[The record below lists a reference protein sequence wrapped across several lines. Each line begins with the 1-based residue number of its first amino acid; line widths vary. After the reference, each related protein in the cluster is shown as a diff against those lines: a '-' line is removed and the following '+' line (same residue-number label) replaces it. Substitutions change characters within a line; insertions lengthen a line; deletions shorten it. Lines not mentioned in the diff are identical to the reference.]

1 VITMAAAVVIVL
13 LPQCD
18 DIADLVASAVKG

>member
-1 VITMAAAVVIVL
+1 MAAAVVIVL
-13 LPQCD
+13 LPPCD